1 MPVHQEPAAYNR
13 RGFLKSAAAVTLG
26 FGGMYTLFARNGY
39 STPVSDK
46 LLDRYGKLIPD
57 PESILDLPP
66 GFRYRILSSQGKP
79 MADGLVVPGKMD
91 GMATFAGADGRFLLV
106 RNHEISPDKSDE
118 GPFGADYSLLNK
130 LPREK
135 FYDYGHGKTPC
146 LGGTTTLVI
155 NQATGEL
162 EREFMSLAGTTRNC
176 AGGPTPWGSW
186 ITCEETIDLA
196 INGNEKMHGYCFE
209 VPARADM
216 VLAEPRPILGMGR
229 FNHEAIAIDP
239 KSGVVYLTEDR
250 PESAFYRYIPN
261 VPNRLHEGGRFQ
273 ALVFQGAKS
282 LDSRNWHGHSL
293 VEQGTTYRA
302 AWVDVP
308 DPDTDKDDLRLRAH
322 DLGAALFARGEGIW
336 YGNDAVYFACTN
348 GGAAEK
354 GQIFRYAPSEFEG
367 TPGEVEKPGTIQL
380 FLEPNDGG
388 LVDNCDN
395 LTVAPW
401 GDLVVCEDGSGEQFI
416 VGVTPDGSIY
426 RIARNAHPSNSEF
439 AGACFSPDGSTLLV
453 NIQHAGLTLA
463 ITGPWGGT
471 PPVA

>member
-1 MPVHQEPAAYNR
+1 MPESRVSAPVNR

-26 FGGMYTLFARNGY
+26 FTGMYTLFARNGY
-39 STPVSDK
+39 STPPSDK
-46 LLDRYGKLIPD
+46 LLDRFGKLVPD
-57 PESILDLPP
+57 PDGIMDLPP
-66 GFRYRILSSQGKP
+66 GFRYRLLSTQGRP
-79 MADGLVVPGKMD
+79 MDDGLVVPGKMD
-91 GMATFAGADGRFLLV
+91 GMATFPGPGGKYLLV
-106 RNHEISPDKSDE
+106 RNHELSPDKPDD
-118 GPFGADYSLLNK
+118 GPFGAGNALLGK
-130 LPREK
+130 VPREK
-135 FYDYGHGKTPC
+135 FYDHGHGKTPC

-155 NQATGEL
+155 DTATGEV
-162 EREFMSLAGTTRNC
+162 EREFLSLAGTSRNC

-186 ITCEETIDLA
+186 ITCEETVDLA

-209 VPARADM
+209 VPAQAEM
-216 VLAEPRPILGMGR
+216 ALAEPRPLVGMGR

-250 PESAFYRYIPN
+250 PAGAFYRYIPN
-261 VPNRLHEGGRFQ
+261 VPGRLHEGGRFQ
-273 ALVFQGAKS
+273 ALAFHGAKG
-282 LDSRNWHGHSL
+282 LDSRNWNGHQL
-293 VEQGTTYRA
+293 VEPGKPYQA

-308 DPDTDKDDLRLRAH
+308 NPDTDQDDLRLRAH

-336 YGNDAVYFACTN
+336 HGNDAVYFACTN

-354 GQIFRYAPSEFEG
+354 GQIFRYIPSEFEG
-367 TPGEVEKPGTIQL
+367 TSDEAGKPGTIQL

-388 LVDNCDN
+388 LIDNCDN

-416 VGVTPDGSIY
+416 AGVTPEGGIY
-426 RIARNAHPSNSEF
+426 RIARNAHPSNSEL

-463 ITGPWGGT
+463 ITGPWRPST
-471 PPVA
+471 PLA